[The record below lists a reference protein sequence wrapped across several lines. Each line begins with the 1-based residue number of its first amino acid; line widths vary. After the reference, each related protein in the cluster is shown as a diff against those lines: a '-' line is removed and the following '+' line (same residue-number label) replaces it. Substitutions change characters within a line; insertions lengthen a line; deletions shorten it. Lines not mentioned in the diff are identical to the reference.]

1 MDNDDINFIINL
13 KTETLYSTSIEVRP
27 TECDFVF
34 IGSINESDRIR
45 LFNILSDE
53 LLQDNILDILT
64 PDIILNLRMY
74 LYDFIMSMYQNVPYK
89 LDTIKFIIKCGI
101 FDVRS
106 NPIHQIFSKQL
117 SKNDLHTVQY
127 LHDIGFDTDNNF
139 NGIFKNNQ
147 QHILNN
153 INLDTVIYLEKLEVN
168 IIQYIT
174 NIGKIMVDQNNMIG
188 INYCMDYGAD
198 INELLVKSIDTSNIN
213 LIKYFLGIG
222 ANVQTIHVFTIADL
236 LLFNICITDI
246 LSLLVDYGWDL
257 PSNINYLATRSVIY
271 GKLDL
276 LKYLVKMG
284 LDIHHD
290 NDNLLILATNN
301 LNTDIVNY
309 LLESGADICTQN
321 NSILNFYKAHGIP
334 YHNIKINP
342 HGVTGGAP
350 DYLPM
355 FKLLVKNGA
364 MVDDIN
370 ETFITYTFTY
380 AGKMDEELFLWFVDN
395 GLNICSKKLYD
406 LIIRYNEHIVAI
418 LCLQYGINLA
428 IDSQLIDLA
437 TKNYDLKLMGLLF
450 DTGFQ
455 IDMEI
460 LEKNNYDSSAVI

>member
-13 KTETLYSTSIEVRP
+13 RADVHMTS
-27 TECDFVF
+27 F
-34 IGSINESDRIR
+34 SINKSDCVQ

-53 LLQDNILDILT
+53 SLQNNILDILT

-74 LYDFIMSMYQNVPYK
+74 LYDFIMSMYHSVPYK

-101 FDVRS
+101 FDIKS
-106 NPIHQIFSKQL
+106 NPMHQIFSKQI
-117 SKNDLHTVQY
+117 SKNDLHTIQY
-127 LHDIGFDTDNNF
+127 LHDMGFDTDNNF
-139 NGIFKNNQ
+139 NGIFKSNQ
-147 QHILNN
+147 QHILNK
-153 INLDTVIYLEKLEVN
+153 ITLDTVIYLEKLGVN

-188 INYCMDYGAD
+188 INYCMDRGAN
-198 INELLVKSIDTSNIN
+198 INELLVKSIDTSNVN

-222 ANVQTIHVFTIADL
+222 ANVQTIHVFSITEL
-236 LLFNICITDI
+236 LCFNTCIIDI
-246 LSLLVDYGWDL
+246 LSLLLDYGWDL
-257 PSNINYLATRSVIY
+257 TSNINYLAARGIIY

-290 NDNLLILATNN
+290 NDDLLILATNN
-301 LNTDIVNY
+301 LNTNIVNY
-309 LLESGADICTQN
+309 LLEGGANICTQN
-321 NSILNFYKAHGIP
+321 NSILYFYKAHGIP
-334 YHNIKINP
+334 YVNIKINP
-342 HGVTGGAP
+342 RGVTGGAL

-364 MVDDIN
+364 MIDDIN

-406 LIIRYNEHIVAI
+406 LIIRYNERIVAI

-428 IDSQLIDLA
+428 IDSQLVNLA
-437 TKNYDLKLMGLLF
+437 TKTNDLKLMEILLDLGFQF
-450 DTGFQ
+450 DT
-455 IDMEI
+455 EI
-460 LEKNNYDSSAVI
+460 FERNNYDTIIVI